1 MKSICFLAQFPPP
14 MHGLSKAVDTLYNS
28 RLKEKN
34 HFSKI
39 DITNN
44 KRILKSF
51 VELWECKSD
60 VVYFTPSQTRSG
72 NLRDL
77 MFLKVIQWRK

>member
-14 MHGLSKAVDTLYNS
+14 MHGLSKAVETLYNS
-28 RLKEKN
+28 RLKDKY

-44 KRILKSF
+44 KRILQS
-51 VELWECKSD
+51 LIA
-60 VVYFTPSQTRSG
+60 
-72 NLRDL
+72 L
-77 MFLKVIQWRK
+77 